1 MFLDARTVDRTM
13 CHFYHARDRGDERDE
28 TDDEADEERWQPD
41 AFDDER
47 ETDVEVLTD
56 GGDAA

>member
-1 MFLDARTVDRTM
+1 M

-28 TDDEADEERWQPD
+28 TDDEADEERWRPD